1 MLTHTVLDAVPLQF
15 IPSEKLLV
23 AVQYFIRQK
32 AVAAKVVYAAQ
43 LRYSR

>member
-1 MLTHTVLDAVPLQF
+1 MHTHTVLDAVPLQF

-23 AVQYFIRQK
+23 AVRYFIRQK
-32 AVAAKVVYAAQ
+32 AVAAKLVYAAQ